1 MNKINKDN
9 IKENIIE
16 NYNQVLL
23 QEMDSESTLLMLGV
37 KITPEEQPQENTLL
51 KKLKNNSPQ
60 NLLI

>member
-23 QEMDSESTLLMLGV
+23 QEMDLEFIQLMLGV
-37 KITPEEQPQENTLL
+37 KIMPEEQPQENTLL
-51 KKLKNNSPQ
+51 KILKNNSPQ

>member
-23 QEMDSESTLLMLGV
+23 QETDSESTLLMLGV
-37 KITPEEQPQENTLL
+37 KIMPEEQPQENTLL